1 MLASCSIC
9 VIGLQLWFLPLAT
22 AGSILVWAACAKVNA
37 LAGASTRGLVPTLAR
52 VATPFELAIGSWAL
66 SAQQPV
72 LSAAAVTALACGFV
86 VFVLRQLRQPSPPP
100 CACFGS
106 ASSVPLSQRS
116 LVRPTALVVL
126 GVAAL
131 TGTAWRDGSDL
142 VIGDWFGTT
151 LVGAVLAGAL
161 IQFSIAFER
170 GRTS

>member
-22 AGSILVWAACAKVNA
+22 AGSILVWAACAKAAA
-37 LAGASTRGLVPTLAR
+37 LTSAATRSLVPTLAR
-52 VATPFELAIGSWAL
+52 VAIPLELVIGSWAL

-72 LSAAAVTALACGFV
+72 LSAAAVMAIASVFV
-86 VFVLRQLRQPSPPP
+86 VYIFGQLRQPLPPP
-100 CACFGS
+100 CACFGT
-106 ASSVPLSQRS
+106 ASSAPLSRRS
-116 LVRPTALVVL
+116 VVRPAALSALGVVALVS
-126 GVAAL
+126 
-131 TGTAWRDGSDL
+131 TAWGDGSDL

-170 GRTS
+170 ARTS